1 MAKTNKKTVALWV
14 LSALALVSCGGR
26 KSKQQYDPQQAEKAR
41 QEAVYQKDLQQAKRT
56 LDSLQSKSDSLG
68 RVIRGLHVPYEE
80 IEKLENSKT
89 LGGTMERE
97 LFNAARPII
106 MKTENQIA
114 QMFQDN
120 GWSEYVGN
128 IDYDNRE
135 DMLREIFHD
144 RVQNSDSLKT
154 LEFYVNWNAW
164 LDGVESDIGWA
175 SPTADTL
182 MEQTARN
189 NAAQLIS
196 NAHKELDAVATKF
209 ELNWQSFYASAPD
222 GVRKNPAMVLTW
234 GNNADLG
241 YMWLNPYQDTVRVE
255 KDTLTLH
262 IGGVDADITW
272 FLDKGAVYEPVAEGN
287 KWTIKKIID
296 GKVTETQS
304 VLDSA
309 ANWSHIATFVPK
321 TDTIPQVN
329 YKSCRPSFAE
339 GGGVNI
345 SFDKITGVNRS
356 QVFNPEPYSETEQH
370 TLDSLNNVIHYYD
383 ALKAQ
388 QNVLNQQEQA
398 AKKRYDSLV
407 KSK

>member
-41 QEAVYQKDLQQAKRT
+41 QEVVEQQKLKQAQRT
-56 LDSLQSKSDSLG
+56 LDSLQAKYDSVG
-68 RVIRGLHVPYEE
+68 RVISGFHVPYEE

-89 LGGTMERE
+89 LGGAMERE
-97 LFNAARPII
+97 LFNVARPII
-106 MKTENQIA
+106 METEGKIA

-120 GWSEYVGN
+120 GWPEYVGN
-128 IDYDNRE
+128 IDCDNRD

-144 RVQNSDSLKT
+144 RVQNSDSLKK
-154 LEFYVNWNAW
+154 LEFYKDWDAW
-164 LDGVESDIGWA
+164 LNGAESDISWV
-175 SPTADTL
+175 STADTL
-182 MEQTARN
+182 MEQTAKN

-196 NAHKELDAVATKF
+196 NAHKKLDAAATKS
-209 ELNWQSFYASAPD
+209 EQDWQNFYASAPD

-234 GNNADLG
+234 SNEADLG

-262 IGGVDADITW
+262 IGGVNADITW

-321 TDTIPQVN
+321 TDTIPQIN
-329 YKSCRPSFAE
+329 SKSCRPSFAE

-345 SFDKITGVNRS
+345 SFDKITHIIPS
-356 QVFNPEPYSETEQH
+356 QVFNAELYSEAEQH
-370 TLDSLNNVIHYYD
+370 ALDSMYNAIDYYE

-388 QNVLNQQEQA
+388 QQVLSQQKQA
-398 AKKRYDSLV
+398 AKKHLDSLA
-407 KSK
+407 K